1 MKVKNIS
8 NKVIVIGEE
17 VFLPNDEKEIPASYE
32 DNPVVREYLDRK
44 FMADAGHLP
53 VPASEVQNALQK
65 AQAEVERY
73 RAEAEEAR
81 AEAEAARAEA
91 ARKTRGRAK
100 KESTAAADP
109 LPSPSTDGISAG
121 EPQAVPSA
129 EEPQAE
135 PEVQTWIS

>member
-32 DNPVVREYLDRK
+32 DNPVVQEYLDRK
-44 FMADAGHLP
+44 FMADASHLP

-73 RAEAEEAR
+73 RAEAE
-81 AEAEAARAEA
+81 AARAEA
-91 ARKTRGRAK
+91 ARKKRGRAK
-100 KESTAAADP
+100 KESTAVADS
-109 LPSPSTDGISAG
+109 LPSPSADGISAG

-129 EEPQAE
+129 GEPQAE
-135 PEVQTWIS
+135 PEV

>member
-17 VFLPNDEKEIPASYE
+17 VFLPNDEKEIPESYE

-44 FMADAGHLP
+44 FMADASRLP

-91 ARKTRGRAK
+91 AKKTRGRAK
-100 KESTAAADP
+100 KESTAAADS

-135 PEVQTWIS
+135 PEV